1 MGACLRGDPPAR
13 ERAGDFCLSMVGE
26 EEARRSGGAG
36 GKAEAPGHKR
46 GFDLGLG
53 QSCDQR
59 GAFQPFF
66 KRPGGLFRVARL
78 DDEDTRRVQPCFEK
92 TRTIRAPPF
101 LGLPPR
107 HAPEHQA
114 GALPLDLGDHGQGKA
129 KPGRRVAI
137 GMGFDLVQAALV
149 QRAQGAF
156 RRGARDVGG
165 RGWRR

>member
-1 MGACLRGDPPAR
+1 MSYRALPTLRAVCAGPPAFEGEAPTGGAGGASAEAGARIERDMGACLRGDPPAR
-13 ERAGDFCLSMVGE
+13 ERARDFCPSMVGE

-66 KRPGGLFRVARL
+66 KRPGGLVRVARF
-78 DDEDTRRVQPCFEK
+78 DDEDARRIEPRFEK
-92 TRTIRAPPF
+92 TRTIRPPPF

-107 HAPEHQA
+107 HAPEH
-114 GALPLDLGDHGQGKA
+114 
-129 KPGRRVAI
+129 
-137 GMGFDLVQAALV
+137 
-149 QRAQGAF
+149 
-156 RRGARDVGG
+156 
-165 RGWRR
+165 